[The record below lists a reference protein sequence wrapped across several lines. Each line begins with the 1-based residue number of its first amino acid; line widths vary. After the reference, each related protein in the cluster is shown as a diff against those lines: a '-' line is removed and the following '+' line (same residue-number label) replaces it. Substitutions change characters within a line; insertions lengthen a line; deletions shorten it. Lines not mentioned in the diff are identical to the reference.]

1 MSKNPRLGV
10 WFAATAMIFFTRALL
25 FSTWQ
30 SRGSEVKEAL
40 HLDTAQMGYL
50 VMLFPAG
57 GLLGILFANSLNN
70 RFGAGKLTIFG
81 FSLGAASLFG
91 LGFAVNSGNVWL
103 SALCLVGMGLP
114 MAIADF
120 TGNLQGTDVNNRSS
134 KSLFP
139 AIHAA
144 FGVGMMLAAAFSTYL
159 IDNQFGLEFNYT
171 VVAIVVAV
179 GSIWAGFVFPD
190 HVKKIVSKEEK
201 LTTAKLGRKVWTE
214 KRTLIIALIGFSFI
228 MAEISAGTW
237 LPIALKNS
245 QFTEAQA
252 AAAFGW
258 FWVAITVTR
267 AVGGFVVDRIGRAGS
282 IMLSAIVTGLGISVF
297 VFDSLIHMPYL
308 GIALWGM
315 GLALGFPMSVNSM
328 SDDPT
333 HAAPR
338 INMIITMV
346 YISSILVGPVIGTIG
361 QQFSI
366 YAAFAVPLALM
377 VISAIL
383 SPTTKEL
390 R

>member
-10 WFAATAMIFFTRALL
+10 WFAAAAMIFFTRALL

-30 SRGSEVKEAL
+30 SRGPEVLKAL
-40 HLDTAQMGYL
+40 NLDTTQMGLL

-70 RFGAGKLTIFG
+70 RFGSGKLTIVG
-81 FSLGAASLFG
+81 FSLGALSLYL
-91 LGFAVNSGNVWL
+91 LGFTVSAGNVWL
-103 SALCLVGMGLP
+103 SGLCLIGMGLP

-120 TGNLQGTDVNNRSS
+120 AGNLQGTEVNNRSS

-144 FGVGMMLAAAFSTYL
+144 FGVGMMLAAAFSSYL
-159 IDNQFGLEFNYT
+159 IDQKIGLELNYL
-171 VVAIVVAV
+171 VVAIVVAG
-179 GSIWAGFVFPD
+179 GSIWAGLVFPD
-190 HVKKIVSKEEK
+190 HVKTEVSKAEK
-201 LTTAKLGRKVWTE
+201 LETSRLARKVWTE
-214 KRTLIIALIGFSFI
+214 KRTLTIALIGFSFI

-237 LPIALKNS
+237 LPIALENS
-245 QFTEAQA
+245 GFTGA
-252 AAAFGW
+252 AAASAFGW

-267 AVGGFVVDRIGRAGS
+267 AVGGFVVDRIGRSGS

-328 SDDPT
+328 SDDPK
-333 HAAPR
+333 AAAAR
-338 INMIITMV
+338 INMIITVV

-361 QQFSI
+361 QVFSI
-366 YAAFAVPLALM
+366 YAAFGVPLALM

-383 SPTTKEL
+383 SPATKEKV
-390 R
+390 

>member
-10 WFAATAMIFFTRALL
+10 WFAAAAMIFFTRALL

-30 SRGSEVKEAL
+30 SRGPEVLKAL
-40 HLDTAQMGYL
+40 HLDTTQMGLL

-70 RFGAGKLTIFG
+70 RFGSGKLTIFG
-81 FSLGAASLFG
+81 FSLGALSLYL
-91 LGFAVNSGNVWL
+91 LGFTVSAGNVWL
-103 SALCLVGMGLP
+103 SGLCLIGMGLP

-120 TGNLQGTDVNNRSS
+120 AGNLQGTEVNNRSS

-144 FGVGMMLAAAFSTYL
+144 FGVGMMLAAALSSYL
-159 IDNQFGLEFNYT
+159 IEQKLGLELNYL
-171 VVAIVVAV
+171 VVAIVVAA
-179 GSIWAGFVFPD
+179 GSIWAGLVFPD
-190 HVKKIVSKEEK
+190 HVKTEVSKAEK
-201 LTTAKLGRKVWTE
+201 LETSRLARKVWTE
-214 KRTLIIALIGFSFI
+214 KRTLTIALIGFSFI

-237 LPIALKNS
+237 LPIALENS
-245 QFTEAQA
+245 GFSGA
-252 AAAFGW
+252 AAASAFGW

-267 AVGGFVVDRIGRAGS
+267 AVGGFVVDRIGRSGS

-328 SDDPT
+328 SDDPKAS
-333 HAAPR
+333 AAR
-338 INMIITMV
+338 INMIITVV

-361 QQFSI
+361 QVFSI
-366 YAAFAVPLALM
+366 YAAFGVPLALM

-383 SPTTKEL
+383 SPATKEKV
-390 R
+390 